1 MSAGP
6 QSSATI
12 VRDVYINA
20 PVDRVWAALSQGEQL
35 AAWFSD
41 SATLDRRAGGSV
53 EWRWATGAEPYVA
66 QGTVKEALTGKKLV
80 IAAGAQSSWPNTL
93 LTFTL
98 NADGTGTLLTL
109 NHEGFAP
116 GKTREAAATWSEK
129 LEALRGYAESGHVRV
144 RIWDVERIRARV
156 LSDKS
161 ATMGA
166 VFGYLIGKLG
176 PEAAAELTPLQV
188 KAHASYY
195 RQQGL
200 ESPLHFAGLYAAE
213 HLNVYG
219 ERMTVSGTASRAVIE
234 RRDRSS
240 YDTMHQQ
247 GFPGDY
253 VAFLNSS
260 AQYATALIREL
271 GFASETEIGPHG
283 YRLVIKRAA

>member
-1 MSAGP
+1 MNAH

-12 VRDVYINA
+12 VRDVFVNA
-20 PVDRVWAALSQGEQL
+20 PVERVWAALSQGEQL

-41 SATLDRRAGGSV
+41 SASLDRRAGGAV
-53 EWRWATGAEPYVA
+53 EWRWATGGEPYVA

-80 IAAGAQSSWPNTL
+80 IQAAAQSCWPNTT

-98 NADGTGTLLTL
+98 AADGGGTLVTLT
-109 NHEGFAP
+109 HEGFAP
-116 GKTREAAATWSEK
+116 GKTAEASSTWNQK
-129 LEALRGYAESGHVRV
+129 LDDLRIYAESGHIPVRT
-144 RIWDVERIRARV
+144 WDTDKIRARV

-176 PEAAAELTPLQV
+176 PEAAAELMPLQV
-188 KAHASYY
+188 KAHAAYY

-200 ESPLHFAGLYAAE
+200 ESPLHFASLYAQE

-240 YDTMHQQ
+240 FDGMQAM

-253 VAFLNSS
+253 VAFLHSS
-260 AQYATALIREL
+260 AQYAAALLREL
-271 GFASETEIGPHG
+271 GFAAETEIGPHG
-283 YRLVIKRAA
+283 YRLVIKRQG